1 MPTLKLIEVSKRFGR
16 VKALEGVTFDVKDG
30 EYLCVLGPTGSGKTT
45 LLRLISGIL
54 RHDEGEIN
62 INGRP
67 AITVAVED
75 RNSVYVPQNYALFPH
90 MNVLENVMYGPLA
103 KGVPKQDSRE
113 TALRLLRMVRL
124 ESRVDA
130 LPNQLSGG
138 MQQRV
143 ALARG
148 LASGADLLL
157 LDEPLGALDARLR
170 IELRRELRDLVKES
184 GATVIHVTHDQ
195 EEAMSVGDRV
205 LVLRGGR
212 VQQHGTPFHV
222 YASPGNIF
230 AASFIGSSN
239 FLEGVVTQRDRESST
254 VRLRENLNIT
264 VSDTSHE
271 LEEPVIVAI
280 REEKTEVQPGPP
292 KSRGAFLLGE
302 VSAVQ
307 FLGSFVRYEVTLDN
321 GDHMA
326 AKTPIGRLKRRLEMG
341 ERVTVVY
348 DPRKTLVYDYPTLG
362 LRHELEVY

>member
-1 MPTLKLIEVSKRFGR
+1 
-16 VKALEGVTFDVKDG
+16 
-30 EYLCVLGPTGSGKTT
+30 
-45 LLRLISGIL
+45 
-54 RHDEGEIN
+54 
-62 INGRP
+62 
-67 AITVAVED
+67 
-75 RNSVYVPQNYALFPH
+75 H

-124 ESRVDA
+124 ESRADA

-239 FLEGVVTQRDRESST
+239 FLEGVVTHRDRESST

-280 REEKTEVQPGPP
+280 REEKTEVQPGQPQ
-292 KSRGAFLLGE
+292 SGGAFLLGE